1 MNTVQI
7 IGRRSSHFTRVPL
20 IFAYEL
26 GVPFEF
32 VPVHDMTSVDSA
44 IYAGNPAL
52 KLPTLRRAGSSLFG
66 AENICRALVDLAEA
80 NKHVVWPEQTSSD
93 LARNAHELVWH
104 GMAAEVQLIFGTGVG
119 SLSPDNIY
127 FAKARKSFDG
137 ALQWLNNNLTS
148 VLRDLPS
155 SRDVSVFEVTLFCL
169 VEHIAFRGTICTIS
183 LEPYPALTR
192 FAKQFASRLSAQRT
206 PYRFDSP
213 AATDARVR

>member
-66 AENICRALVDLAEA
+66 AENICRALADLADA
-80 NKHVVWPEQTSSD
+80 RLHIVWPEQ
-93 LARNAHELVWH
+93 ARSYSTRSAHELVWH
-104 GMAAEVQLIFGTGVG
+104 GMAAEVQLVFGTMIG
-119 SLSPDNIY
+119 SLPADNIY
-127 FAKARKSFDG
+127 FVKARQGLEG
-137 ALQWLNNNLTS
+137 ALRWLDGNLTS

-155 SRDVSVFEVTLFCL
+155 CRDLSVFEVTLFCL
-169 VEHIAFRGTICTIS
+169 VEHIAFRGTTS
-183 LEPYPALTR
+183 LEPYPTLTR
-192 FAKQFASRLSAQRT
+192 FAQEFASRPSALRT
-206 PYRFDSP
+206 VYRLDSP
-213 AATDARVR
+213 PSANALVR